1 MTDDILKALMLA
13 KEGKGL
19 PMRLP
24 YGQRYNPETDKLDA
38 PSSKGI
44 GFYGPLKLLAEI
56 ILPLSIAPTG
66 IFSILLSI
74 KE

>member
-44 GFYGPLKLLAEI
+44 GFYGPLKAIGEDH
-56 ILPLSIAPTG
+56 IASEYSADRD
-66 IFSILLSI
+66 IQ
-74 KE
+74 